1 MQYVCNN
8 GVCVQLMCTA
18 SASTTLVSHLYPP
31 VLLVVS
37 RLAAAQVLVL
47 VEPAVA
53 TEIVKQR
60 PLSKPRR
67 NRYVLYSNIMQ
78 LNAYFQRTPHFN
90 FHMIGNIYSP
100 KMKSLFL
107 YFFVVDITLSSFP

>member
-18 SASTTLVSHLYPP
+18 GASTTLVSHLYPP

-67 NRYVLYSNIMQ
+67 NRCAVLEY
-78 LNAYFQRTPHFN
+78 NAIKCIFPENTPFQFSYDRQ
-90 FHMIGNIYSP
+90 Y
-100 KMKSLFL
+100 LF
-107 YFFVVDITLSSFP
+107 P